1 MEKQSNRRRGQTQR
15 ARFGMILLN
24 TFLMLLAIGMT
35 LAVGMGFLLAWYF
48 HRNVT
53 PNFDEE
59 TSMLSTVAG
68 PSQIYYYEFEDR
80 MARIGE
86 KYELPEG
93 TLDGGVHSTPVTYAE
108 CPQAL
113 VDAFVTIEDQQFFLH
128 H

>member
-35 LAVGMGFLLAWYF
+35 LAVGMGVLLTWYF

-59 TSMLSTVAG
+59 TSM
-68 PSQIYYYEFEDR
+68 
-80 MARIGE
+80 
-86 KYELPEG
+86 
-93 TLDGGVHSTPVTYAE
+93 
-108 CPQAL
+108 
-113 VDAFVTIEDQQFFLH
+113 
-128 H
+128 